1 MSLKPQKGMIE
12 ESDPRVTLIGHPAPA
27 WMVNYADLMTELVC
41 FYLILYALSA
51 ALSKPVQE
59 AKKEVEETMKQE
71 EVAGDVKI
79 TKDGLVISL
88 QEQGYKVFFNSG
100 SADMTDEMK
109 KILDQLAPTF
119 KTLGDKK
126 HDIIVEGHT
135 DDIPIHTAKFDSN
148 WELSTARATTVVQ
161 YLLKQHGYPPQHIGA
176 IGYGE
181 NKGLEREPDED
192 LAAWRSKN
200 RRVVF
205 LVKNPESKPA
215 ESSQASSSE
224 SESEAVPD
232 H

>member
-1 MSLKPQKGMIE
+1 MPLKPQKGMIE

-51 ALSKPVQE
+51 ALSKPMQE

-71 EVAGDVKI
+71 EVAGDVKM

-88 QEQGYKVFFNSG
+88 QEQGYNVFFESG
-100 SADMTDEMK
+100 SAEMTDQMK
-109 KILDQLAPTF
+109 EILDKLSPTF
-119 KTLGDKK
+119 QKLGEKR
-126 HDIIVEGHT
+126 HDMIVEGHT
-135 DDIPIHTAKFDSN
+135 DNVPIRTARFNSN
-148 WELSTARATTVVQ
+148 WELSTARSTAVVQ
-161 YLLKQHGYPPQHIGA
+161 YLLKKHGYPPTHIAA

-181 NKGLEREPDED
+181 NKSLPREKDED
-192 LAAWRSKN
+192 LTAWQSKN

-205 LVKNPESKPA
+205 LVKNPEKEETPA
-215 ESSQASSSE
+215 EE
-224 SESEAVPD
+224 GKEEKKEE

>member
-1 MSLKPQKGMIE
+1 MSLKPPKGMIE

-51 ALSKPVQE
+51 ALSKPMQE

-71 EVAGDVKI
+71 EVAGDVKM

-88 QEQGYKVFFNSG
+88 QEQGYNVFFESG
-100 SADMTDEMK
+100 SSELTDQMK
-109 KILDQLAPTF
+109 EILDKLAPTF
-119 KTLGDKK
+119 EKLGANK
-126 HDIIVEGHT
+126 HDMIVEGHT
-135 DDIPIHTAKFDSN
+135 DDVPIRTARFASN
-148 WELSTARATTVVQ
+148 WELSTARSTAVVQ
-161 YLLKQHGYPPQHIGA
+161 YLLQKHGYPPRHIAA

-181 NKGLEREPDED
+181 NKPLAREKDED

-205 LVKNPESKPA
+205 LVKNPEKDAAPK
-215 ESSQASSSE
+215 EE
-224 SESEAVPD
+224 EPGKEE